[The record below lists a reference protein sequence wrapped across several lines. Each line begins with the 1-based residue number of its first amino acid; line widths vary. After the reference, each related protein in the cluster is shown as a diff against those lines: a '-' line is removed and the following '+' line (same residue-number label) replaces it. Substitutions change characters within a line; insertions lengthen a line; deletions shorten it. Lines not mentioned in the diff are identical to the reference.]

1 MEAQAKG
8 CGATMEDVTH
18 GPDDLRPV
26 DLSDEGPPVLEDQ
39 TSDDTDLG
47 WGGWREPDDD
57 TARLIAERPPH
68 W

>member
-1 MEAQAKG
+1 MTSLEP
-8 CGATMEDVTH
+8 DDLH
-18 GPDDLRPV
+18 PDDLRPV
-26 DLSDEGPPVLEDQ
+26 DLSDDGPPILPDQ

-57 TARLIAERPPH
+57 ARLLEDRPPH

>member
-1 MEAQAKG
+1 M
-8 CGATMEDVTH
+8 TH